1 MSEQLNKAIALVK
14 EFNETHGVKM
24 QGGKKYTMV
33 KERIE
38 AFRIVFGT
46 DLGITTK
53 VLHMDDVRVAV
64 QCDITNV
71 DGFVIASG
79 IAEEERNASRITKTS
94 ALEVAQTS
102 AAGRALAMLGL
113 AGGEFASG
121 DEIFNAQNTEK
132 AQAKG
137 AFKPAAKAAPKP
149 AVSVHPIETPVQ
161 PVPFKTGA
169 EWKEWLSRDL
179 TEEEFRLREDEWIDF
194 MNRAED
200 HWSAEKCQQMHD
212 LWKDKMRKVCK
223 IEEVEHM
230 L

>member
-53 VLHMDDVRVAV
+53 VLHMDDMRVAV

-132 AQAKG
+132 AQAKE
-137 AFKPAAKAAPKP
+137 AFKPAAQAAPKGP
-149 AVSVHPIETPVQ
+149 SMDLDTDARVDASIQFYENCDAQ
-161 PVPFKTGA
+161 KFAAA
-169 EWKEWLSRDL
+169 EAKYQKLMNSPDL
-179 TEEEFRLREDEWIDF
+179 TEYQYNRLVE
-194 MNRAED
+194 A
-200 HWSAEKCQQMHD
+200 HD
-212 LWKDKMRKVCK
+212 KRKV
-223 IEEVEHM
+223 ELMV
-230 L
+230 

>member
-137 AFKPAAKAAPKP
+137 AFKPAAQAAP
-149 AVSVHPIETPVQ
+149 AMTLDTDARVDASIE
-161 PVPFKTGA
+161 FYADCDAKKFAAA
-169 EWKEWLSRDL
+169 EAKYQKLMNSPDL
-179 TEEEFRLREDEWIDF
+179 TEYQYNRLVE
-194 MNRAED
+194 A
-200 HWSAEKCQQMHD
+200 HD
-212 LWKDKMRKVCK
+212 KRKV
-223 IEEVEHM
+223 ELMV
-230 L
+230 